1 MFTRSDRASLAV
13 ISLGGALFVLADAY
27 GNRFDPTLDVA
38 LVALGAGSFIGFAVI
53 LFAWNIATYR
63 KK

>member
-1 MFTRSDRASLAV
+1 M
-13 ISLGGALFVLADAY
+13 FVLADAY

-38 LVALGAGSFIGFAVI
+38 LVALGVGGFVGFAVI

>member
-1 MFTRSDRASLAV
+1 MFTRQDRASLAV
-13 ISLGGALFVLADAY
+13 LSLGGALLVLADAF
-27 GNRFDPTLDVA
+27 GNRFDPTLDTS
-38 LVALGAGSFIGFAVI
+38 LVALGVGGFVGFAVI

>member
-13 ISLGGALFVLADAY
+13 ISLGGALLVLADAF
-27 GNRFDPTLDVA
+27 GNRFDPTLDTS
-38 LVALGAGSFIGFAVI
+38 LVALGVGGFVGFAVI

>member
-1 MFTRSDRASLAV
+1 VL
-13 ISLGGALFVLADAY
+13 SLGGALLVLADAY
-27 GNRFDPTLDVA
+27 GNRFDPTLDA
-38 LVALGAGSFIGFAVI
+38 SLIALGVGGFVGFAVI